1 MKKGLLISLTVAAAL
16 GTSGLAIG
24 TTTNVF
30 SSPAVVQAATIG
42 NVYVFGDQADVYNTP
57 NGTIVR
63 TLPTGSGWQ
72 YSATQTDSSD
82 THWYQVAP
90 SQWIN
95 DKQAVT
101 AINPGSIRNE
111 TGVVVVQAES
121 ASIWTTP
128 NMHKSGRTLPYSST
142 WKYSRTFTDTFGMT
156 WYRVSTTEWVH
167 TSEVGKLGPSR
178 AMVATA
184 YDPKVTGSTLPYD
197 TVAANLGVFPRGTR
211 LLVTFKDGTSK
222 IYTVRDTG
230 EFAASHPNQLDLAM
244 PNAEALQFGKQ
255 NITV

>member
-1 MKKGLLISLTVAAAL
+1 MKKSLLIPLTVAAAL
-16 GTSGLAIG
+16 GTAGLAIG

-111 TGVVVVQAES
+111 TGVVVVKTAS
-121 ASIWTTP
+121 AIVWSTP
-128 NMHKSGRTLPYSST
+128 NMHKSGRTLPNGST

-156 WYRVSTTEWVH
+156 
-167 TSEVGKLGPSR
+167 
-178 AMVATA
+178 
-184 YDPKVTGSTLPYD
+184 
-197 TVAANLGVFPRGTR
+197 
-211 LLVTFKDGTSK
+211 
-222 IYTVRDTG
+222 
-230 EFAASHPNQLDLAM
+230 
-244 PNAEALQFGKQ
+244 
-255 NITV
+255 